1 MAPEIRSKGGMLPG
15 CREGVSPQGRT
26 RASGDGRKVM
36 SGYPS
41 WHMLLCGD
49 DAHTIGIRIV
59 VGKVCKLCRVK
70 SIRIAVSAVMDGL
83 QRSTFTGA

>member
-59 VGKVCKLCRVK
+59 VGKC
-70 SIRIAVSAVMDGL
+70 ANSAESNL
-83 QRSTFTGA
+83 FE